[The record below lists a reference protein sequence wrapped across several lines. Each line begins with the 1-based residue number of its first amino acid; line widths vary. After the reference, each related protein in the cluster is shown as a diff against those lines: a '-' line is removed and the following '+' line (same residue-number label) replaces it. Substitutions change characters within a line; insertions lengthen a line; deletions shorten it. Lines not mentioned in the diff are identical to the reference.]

1 MPNRRQFERIVPTDG
16 TQAYSMLLLL
26 CGVAMLFA
34 IPFAS
39 RVWQHSAFRSF
50 FVPSM
55 FFFAYAF
62 LMTVLGMA
70 RGSAIARDEQR
81 LPAALTIAGQVSLGQ
96 LLVLPYLIYVR
107 AVLRASEPRIA
118 LVALYTCLVA
128 YLAGLLG
135 HSMETR
141 ALRRQRPALFRKIAV
156 VLAYYVVPFALDLA
170 IFGRAGLLSLV
181 SPIGAVLH
189 ILDRGAALT
198 TAFAFMMPTV
208 ALVLC
213 LLRIWRH
220 SQEASG

>member
-1 MPNRRQFERIVPTDG
+1 MSNRRQLERIVPADG

-55 FFFAYAF
+55 FFFAYTF
-62 LMTVLGMA
+62 LMSVLGMT
-70 RGSAIARDEQR
+70 RGSAIAREER
-81 LPAALTIAGQVSLGQ
+81 RPRAALLIGYQVLLGQ

-107 AVLRASEPRIA
+107 AVLKASEPRIA
-118 LVALYTCLVA
+118 LVALYACLVA

-135 HSMETR
+135 YSIETR
-141 ALRRQRPALFRKIAV
+141 ALRRQRSALFRKLGV
-156 VLAYYVVPFALDLA
+156 VLAGYVLPFAVDFALA
-170 IFGRAGLLSLV
+170 GRAGILSLL

-189 ILDRGAALT
+189 ILERGPALT
-198 TAFAFMMPTV
+198 TAFAFAMPTV
-208 ALVLC
+208 VLVLF
-213 LLRIWRH
+213 LLRICRH
-220 SQEASG
+220 SQEASQ

>member
-1 MPNRRQFERIVPTDG
+1 MNRRQLERIVPADG
-16 TQAYSMLLLL
+16 TQAYSVLLLL

-39 RVWQHSAFRSF
+39 RVWQHSAFRAF

-55 FFFAYAF
+55 FFFAYTF

-70 RGSAIARDEQR
+70 RGSAIAREEHR
-81 LPAALTIAGQVSLGQ
+81 LRAALTIAGQVLLGQ

-118 LVALYTCLVA
+118 LVALYACLVA

-135 HSMETR
+135 HSMEAR
-141 ALRRQRPALFRKIAV
+141 ALRRQKPAFFRKTAV
-156 VLAYYVVPFALDLA
+156 LLVYYVLPFALDLA
-170 IFGRAGLLSLV
+170 LVARAGLLSLV

-189 ILDRGAALT
+189 ILERGPALS
-198 TAFAFMMPTV
+198 TAFAFVIPLV
-208 ALVLC
+208 AVALC
-213 LLRIWRH
+213 LLRIWRQ